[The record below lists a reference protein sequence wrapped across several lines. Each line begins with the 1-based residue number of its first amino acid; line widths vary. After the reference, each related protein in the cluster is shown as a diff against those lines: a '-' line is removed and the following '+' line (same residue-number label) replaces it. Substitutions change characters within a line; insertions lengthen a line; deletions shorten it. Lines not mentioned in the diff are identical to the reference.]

1 MDNCGPITICARSL
15 EVIAQSRHRH
25 GATGVRLPNVPEMDA
40 TDARLLLALAEDPR
54 ASVMALSQRLGL
66 ARNTVQARLTRLESS
81 GALAPLDRR
90 VRPEALGYRLGAYV
104 TVQVTQRGLAEVSD
118 GLARIPEVLEVTGL
132 SGAADLL
139 VQVAAKDADDLW
151 RITEQVLAIPGVQR
165 IDTALAM
172 RRFLDHRLAPLLE
185 RAAGDVRPEDPGS

>member
-1 MDNCGPITICARSL
+1 MTNTPRVTICASSL
-15 EVIAQSRHRH
+15 ELIAQSSHRC
-25 GATGVRLPNVPEMDA
+25 AAVGVRLPNVPDMDA

-104 TVQVTQRGLAEVSD
+104 TVQVAQRSLAEVSD
-118 GLARIPEVLEVTGL
+118 GLAQIPEVLEVTGL
-132 SGAADLL
+132 SGVADLL
-139 VQVAAKDADDLW
+139 VQVAATDADDLW

-165 IDTALAM
+165 TDTALAL
-172 RRFLDHRLAPLLE
+172 RRFVDHRLAPLLE
-185 RAAGDVRPEDPGS
+185 RAAGDPSSH

>member
-1 MDNCGPITICARSL
+1 VNNTTCVTICARSL
-15 EVIAQSRHRH
+15 ELIAQNDDGPR
-25 GATGVRLPNVPEMDA
+25 ATGVRLNNVPDVDA

-66 ARNTVQARLTRLESS
+66 ARNTVQARLTRLESN

-104 TVQVTQRGLAEVSD
+104 TVQVAQRSLAEVSD
-118 GLARIPEVLEVTGL
+118 GLAHIPEVLEVTGL

-151 RITEQVLAIPGVQR
+151 RITERVLAIPGVQR
-165 IDTALAM
+165 TDTALAL
-172 RRFLDHRLAPLLE
+172 RRLVDHRMGPLLA
-185 RAAGDVRPEDPGS
+185 RAAE

>member
-1 MDNCGPITICARSL
+1 MNTTPKKICARSL
-15 EVIAQSRHRH
+15 EVIAQSVSSTAA
-25 GATGVRLPNVPEMDA
+25 GGVRLSNMPDVDG

-54 ASVMALSQRLGL
+54 ASVMSLSQRLGL
-66 ARNTVQARLTRLESS
+66 ARNTVQARLTRLEAS

-90 VRPEALGYRLGAYV
+90 IRPEALGYRLGAYI
-104 TVQVTQRGLAEVSD
+104 TVQVMQRGLSEVSD
-118 GLARIPEVLEVTGL
+118 ALAHIPEVLEVTGL
-132 SGAADLL
+132 SGVADLL

-172 RRFLDHRLAPLLE
+172 RRFVDHRIAPLLE
-185 RAAGDVRPEDPGS
+185 RAAGETPGD